1 LIFSKIPFGEKI
13 GMAFVLTYGPHQKPI
28 AAKTTMKEKNNRSI
42 ITICIL
48 LFHLGLLYW
57 AFEQLAPAQPKQ
69 TVEQEIQVDTP

>member
-1 LIFSKIPFGEKI
+1 
-13 GMAFVLTYGPHQKPI
+13 MAFVLTKMPHPKAP

-57 AFEQLAPAQPKQ
+57 AFEQLAPQQPKPA
-69 TVEQEIQVDTP
+69 VEQEIQVDTP